1 MIRLE
6 QVSRS
11 YEKEGR
17 CIHALRQVDLHLA
30 PGEMAAVVGPSGSGK
45 TTLLNVLGCL
55 DRPTAGRYL
64 LDGVAVEGMCG
75 KQQAAVRNRKIGLIF
90 QHFHLLPGLSAE
102 ENAALP
108 LMLRG
113 ESSHRRREA
122 AAAALERVGLGD
134 RRGHYPRELS
144 GGQQQRVAIAR
155 VLCADPAVILADEPT
170 GNLDPQAGEEVMGIL
185 CDLHAHGKTL
195 VLITHDLNLARKAPR
210 LLRMEGGSLTEITG
224 FDPLIRG

>member
-11 YEKEGR
+11 YEKDGQR
-17 CIHALRQVDLHLA
+17 VDALQKAELYLA

-45 TTLLNVLGCL
+45 TTLLNILGCL

-64 LDGVAVEGMCG
+64 LNGVPVERMSSR
-75 KQQAAVRNRKIGLIF
+75 QQAAVRNRQIGFVF

-108 LMLRG
+108 LMFRG
-113 ESSHRRREA
+113 IPVKQRREQA
-122 AAAALERVGLGD
+122 RAALALVGLD
-134 RRGHYPRELS
+134 ARRNHRPRELS

-155 VLCADPAVILADEPT
+155 VLCADPALILADEPT
-170 GNLDPQAGEEVMGIL
+170 GNLDTRSGEEIMEIL
-185 CDLHAHGKTL
+185 CDLHRKGKTV
-195 VLITHDLNLARKAPR
+195 VLITHDPAIARRAPR
-210 LLRMEGGSLTEITG
+210 LLRMEEGRLREITG
-224 FDPLIRG
+224 SDPSI

>member
-11 YEKEGR
+11 YEKDGQR
-17 CIHALRQVDLHLA
+17 VDALQQVDLHLKQ
-30 PGEMAAVVGPSGSGK
+30 GEMAAIVGPSGSGK
-45 TTLLNVLGCL
+45 TTLLNILGCL

-64 LDGVAVEGMCG
+64 LGGVPVEKMTRG
-75 KQQAAVRNRKIGLIF
+75 QQAAVRNQQIGFVF

-113 ESSHRRREA
+113 VPPRQRREA
-122 AAAALERVGLGD
+122 ARAALALVGLYE
-134 RRGHYPRELS
+134 RRSHRPGELS

-155 VLCADPAVILADEPT
+155 VLCADPELILADEPT
-170 GNLDPQAGEEVMGIL
+170 GNLDTRAGTEIMEIL
-185 CDLHAHGKTL
+185 CTLHQKGKTL
-195 VLITHDLNLARKAPR
+195 VLITHDPAIARRAPR
-210 LLRMEGGSLTEITG
+210 LLRMEAGKLREIP
-224 FDPLIRG
+224 DPDR